1 MNKAEA
7 LLGWAL
13 LVGALL
19 EGVTAV
25 ALLALPLVT
34 VSLLLGEPALA
45 GGPILPRVAGGALLG
60 LAVSCWF
67 ARNTPQDRASL
78 GVAGG
83 FALYNLAA
91 TLILAHA
98 GFSQEAES
106 FLLWPAVILHGFLAV
121 VLFTALIQISRGL
134 AKP

>member
-1 MNKAEA
+1 MKVEVLKKGEA
-7 LLGWAL
+7 LLRGLL

-25 ALLALPLVT
+25 ALLALPLTT

-67 ARNTPQDRASL
+67 ARNTPQDRASM

-83 FALYNLAA
+83 LAFYNLAA
-91 TLILAHA
+91 TLIFAQA
-98 GFSQEAES
+98 GFSQQADS
-106 FLLWPAVILHGFLAV
+106 LLLWPVVVLHGLLAV
-121 VLFTALIQISRGL
+121 ALFTALIRIR
-134 AKP
+134 